1 MPNEIKSSRHSTKR
15 VHPSDD
21 QAKKTRLAN
30 ATLRYLQVLAN
41 HVVAS
46 LAKKPRN

>member
-1 MPNEIKSSRHSTKR
+1 MPNEIRSSRHSAKCVR
-15 VHPSDD
+15 PPDD
-21 QAKKTRLAN
+21 QAEKTRLAN
-30 ATLRYLQVLAN
+30 ATLRYLQVLSN